1 MPTESVALMNETNSL
16 ALSVAVLAGVS
27 VWLTDLVNI
36 PTWLV
41 FLAWLT
47 FFFCGLG
54 RAGLVLQ
61 LSSNLWG
68 ILVGVVA
75 LFVLSVIDGHIIMSM
90 LVIAVAAFVIAQSA
104 RIGVLAQS
112 PGSFVGFAM
121 IAAAVQTTALPIDD
135 PTLGGPVAVAIAAT
149 VLGSIFGGAS
159 QLLAVGLSSVTG
171 GRAAHEAGGQAI
183 SS

>member
-1 MPTESVALMNETNSL
+1 MNETNSL
-16 ALSVAVLAGVS
+16 AVSVALLAGIS
-27 VWLTDLVNI
+27 VWVTDLLAI

-54 RAGLVLQ
+54 KSGLILQ

-75 LFVLSVIDGHIIMSM
+75 LFTLSRLDGPVIVPMA
-90 LVIAVAAFVIAQSA
+90 VVTVAAFVIAQSA
-104 RIGVLAQS
+104 RLRVLSQS

-121 IAAAVQTTALPIDD
+121 IAAAVQTTALPIDSL
-135 PTLGGPVAVAIAAT
+135 TSTGPIAVAVSAAL
-149 VLGSIFGGAS
+149 LGSAFGVAS
-159 QLLAVGLSSVTG
+159 QVAAHLVMSVTG
-171 GRAAHEAGGQAI
+171 GHREPARDAQ
-183 SS
+183 S

>member
-1 MPTESVALMNETNSL
+1 MNETNSL

-27 VWLTDLVNI
+27 VWVTDLLGI

-54 RAGLVLQ
+54 KTGLVLQ

-68 ILVGVVA
+68 ILMGVIALYAISRLSGSIIVAMLVVA
-75 LFVLSVIDGHIIMSM
+75 
-90 LVIAVAAFVIAQSA
+90 AAAFLIAQSA
-104 RIGVLAQS
+104 RLRVLSQS

-121 IAAAVQTTALPIDD
+121 IAAAVQTTELPIDD
-135 PTLGGPVAVAIAAT
+135 VTIHGPVAVALAAAA
-149 VLGSIFGGAS
+149 LGSLFGIAS
-159 QLLAVGLSSVTG
+159 QLAAWALSSATG
-171 GRAAHEAGGQAI
+171 GRRNQESEGQRLQPEG
-183 SS
+183 